1 MKCKEIKYLLPE
13 FVEHTLPSEEEMI
26 VSRHLESC
34 RNCSSEYN
42 QIADLYAHLGK
53 EPENILQQSYWNNLI
68 PLIHSRIERKSGRL
82 YKGLL
87 TKISIPAAATIL
99 AIVVLV
105 RVFTG
110 SRPEALPVYNTQS
123 VLNNIIA
130 ELRTSDVTN
139 MSLEELNLL
148 SNLEQKGDNGS
159 DKYVINKI
167 LNEQKSVVE
176 SDYVNMESAL
186 KIMDD
191 DELNK
196 LITYLDQS
204 QN

>member
-1 MKCKEIKYLLPE
+1 
-13 FVEHTLPSEEEMI
+13 
-26 VSRHLESC
+26 
-34 RNCSSEYN
+34 
-42 QIADLYAHLGK
+42 LGK